1 MSSKALVSVVCST
14 MTVFAAER
22 MSIAVCNLGDVPER
36 TVAGAESVVEAIFN
50 PLRIEVAWNGCEELG
65 AGVNIT
71 LRLRS
76 DRPAGSER
84 ADSLDVM
91 GMAFTA
97 AGVAGNRADAYF
109 GAIEGFARRHQ
120 VDPAE
125 VLGYVVAHELGHLLL
140 GPGHSPG
147 SIMSAAWNDKTLEAA
162 RQRWLTFNQAQRT
175 TIHRELRVR
184 TSLAGMR

>member
-1 MSSKALVSVVCST
+1 MSSKALVCVVCST

-22 MSIAVCNLGDVPER
+22 MSIAVCNQGDVPEK

-50 PLRIEVAWNGCEELG
+50 ALRIDVAWNGCEESGSGL
-65 AGVNIT
+65 NII
-71 LRLRS
+71 LRLRR
-76 DRPAGSER
+76 DGPAGSER

-97 AGVAGNRADAYF
+97 AGVAGSRADAYF

-120 VDPAE
+120 ADPAE

-140 GPGHSPG
+140 GPGHSAG
-147 SIMSAAWNDKTLEAA
+147 SIMSASWNDKTLEAA
-162 RQRWLTFNQAQRT
+162 RQRWLTFNQSQRAA
-175 TIHRELRVR
+175 IHRELQVR
-184 TSLAGMR
+184 TSLAVMR